1 VATMRVQVVTPE
13 REVEVCDDATF
24 VLAHG
29 TEGDLGILAGL
40 APTLIAL
47 GLGPLEIEHEGG
59 ARDKML
65 VDGGFLQVKDNNV
78 IVLAEYAVLPS
89 EMDSANVSAEVEEL
103 RRRLQAESENE
114 SVRKELLRA
123 EAKRKMMQVG

>member
-1 VATMRVQVVTPE
+1 MATMRVQVVTPE
-13 REVEVCDDATF
+13 REVEVSDDATF

-29 TEGDLGILAGL
+29 IEGDLGILPGL

-47 GLGPLEIEHEGG
+47 GVGPLEIEHEGG
-59 ARDKML
+59 GRDMML

-89 EMDSANVSAEVEEL
+89 ELNAAEVSAEIDEL
-103 RRRLQAESENE
+103 KRRLQTQAEDE
-114 SVRKELLRA
+114 SARKELLRA
-123 EAKRKMMQVG
+123 EAKQKMMQVG

>member
-1 VATMRVQVVTPE
+1 MATMRIQVVTPE
-13 REVEVCDDATF
+13 REVEVSDDATF

-29 TEGDLGILAGL
+29 IEGDLGIMPGL

-59 ARDKML
+59 RRDKML

-78 IVLAEYAVLPS
+78 IVLAEYAVLPQ
-89 EMDSANVSAEVEEL
+89 EMNSASVSAEVEEL
-103 RRRLQAESENE
+103 KRRLQAEAEDE
-114 SVRKELLRA
+114 SLRKQLARA
-123 EAKRKMMQVG
+123 EAMYKMTQVG

>member
-1 VATMRVQVVTPE
+1 MPLRVQVVTPE
-13 REVEVCDDATF
+13 REVQVCDDATF

-29 TEGDLGILAGL
+29 IEGDLGILPGL

-59 ARDKML
+59 ARDAML

-89 EMDSANVSAEVEEL
+89 ELSAAEVSAEVEDL
-103 RRRLQAESENE
+103 RRRLQSEADNE
-114 SVRKELLRA
+114 AVRKELLRA
-123 EAKRKMMQVG
+123 EAKHKMIRVG